1 MTMVLIFLLDTH
13 SPDKVSYFFELF
25 EGNTFTASENWRS
38 FALSVRTKPLCV
50 VSLVR
55 FTITTNWYHPFLS
68 LLNIDVSGKVRP
80 RLITTQ

>member
-38 FALSVRTKPLCV
+38 FALSVRTKPSCV
-50 VSLVR
+50 VALVR
-55 FTITTNWYHPFLS
+55 FMITHILVPPLPASSEQWYKWKG
-68 LLNIDVSGKVRP
+68 VA
-80 RLITTQ
+80 